1 MLEGSAEKMWKP
13 EMCAFRGAKVR
24 EKLRENVRF
33 TILPR
38 GYHNKY
44 KKITIYC

>member
-24 EKLRENVRF
+24 EKLREKCYVHHF
-33 TILPR
+33 T
-38 GYHNKY
+38 
-44 KKITIYC
+44 